1 MKVHLA
7 KINFVIVQ
15 LVTKIVVI
23 GKAFIM
29 KNMKGYYDLYLKRN
43 VLILT
48 CVFEIFR
55 IETIISFELDPTH
68 YIFLLLVIAE
78 MQFKGLQIS
87 I

>member
-68 YIFLLLVIAE
+68 YIFLLLVIVE